1 MNVAEELG
9 RVDKISETLVRA
21 MGRVDAVASIL
32 ETMNAK
38 EALMTNY
45 DGAVRTADNGIEYV
59 IVMKDGRAYVRDER
73 GVVAE
78 FVPAEDAEPID
89 LFKMASYALE
99 DAILHGWIPEDENY
113 QDLDGAAMF
122 ERARFLVDDTEW
134 PQADDSDWPETVD
147 DSERKLIV
155 FELPLWMVPGEYD
168 TPAERKRFL
177 VDCVLDDLDGGR
189 AKGAYLDRAHSY
201 IQDVR
206 EVAPS
211 GKWTSYVRTG
221 GTWTSYPQWNQ

>member
-1 MNVAEELG
+1 M
-9 RVDKISETLVRA
+9 
-21 MGRVDAVASIL
+21 
-32 ETMNAK
+32 
-38 EALMTNY
+38 
-45 DGAVRTADNGIEYV
+45 
-59 IVMKDGRAYVRDER
+59 
-73 GVVAE
+73 
-78 FVPAEDAEPID
+78 
-89 LFKMASYALE
+89 
-99 DAILHGWIPEDENY
+99 
-113 QDLDGAAMF
+113 
-122 ERARFLVDDTEW
+122 

-155 FELPLWMVPGEYD
+155 FELPVWMVPGEFD
-168 TPAERKRFL
+168 TDAERKRFL